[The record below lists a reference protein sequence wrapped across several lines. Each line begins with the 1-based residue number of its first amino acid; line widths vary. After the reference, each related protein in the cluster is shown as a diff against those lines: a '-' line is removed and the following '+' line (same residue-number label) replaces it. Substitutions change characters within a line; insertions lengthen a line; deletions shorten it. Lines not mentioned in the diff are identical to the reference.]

1 MNNHQEELG
10 GSGYSSRETPNRQ
23 TQMNKKERRKYPS
36 LRSFTWSEDSK
47 KSEGQL
53 LVENTV
59 QEWYDAK
66 HATSSIFEIEFINSL
81 DIKQCPFCG
90 SNDFIK
96 YGHKKDG
103 TQRYICKEC
112 GKRFTALTNTIFDSK
127 KIPIS
132 EWIEYLLHLF
142 EFHSINS
149 TAYDNRNSPTTGKY
163 WLIKT
168 FEVLKGIQDDV
179 VLDDTVYLDETYFTK
194 VKSKLVTKDEKKL
207 KGISRN
213 KIGVGVACN
222 ETKSIFIVTGTS
234 KPSRKSTI
242 ETYGKHIAR
251 GSVLVHDDE
260 HSHSILIEEL
270 ELESIVYPTKE
281 TKGLSDKDNPLYP
294 VNNLHLLLKQFIRNH
309 GAYDREHLQDWL
321 NLFWF
326 IMNEPKDKY
335 DKVLKFIELT
345 VLSPKKVRYRDAM
358 SSKHSK

>member
-1 MNNHQEELG
+1 M
-10 GSGYSSRETPNRQ
+10 
-23 TQMNKKERRKYPS
+23 
-36 LRSFTWSEDSK
+36 
-47 KSEGQL
+47 

-81 DIKQCPFCG
+81 DIRQCPFCG

-103 TQRYICKEC
+103 TQKYVCKDC
-112 GKRFTALTNTIFDSK
+112 GRQFTPLTNTIFDSK
-127 KIPIS
+127 KLPIS

-179 VLDDTVYLDETYFTK
+179 VLDGTVYLDETYFTK
-194 VKSKLVTKDEKKL
+194 VRSKLVTKDGKKL
-207 KGISRN
+207 RGISRN

-260 HSHSILIEEL
+260 LSHSILIEEL
-270 ELESIVYPTKE
+270 ELESKVYPTKV

-309 GAYDREHLQDWL
+309 GAYVREHPQEWL
-321 NLFWF
+321 SLFWF
-326 IMNEPKDKY
+326 IMNEPKDMYKLTSGHISLFQMS
-335 DKVLKFIELT
+335 LKILFIF
-345 VLSPKKVRYRDAM
+345 M
-358 SSKHSK
+358 HSS

>member
-1 MNNHQEELG
+1 
-10 GSGYSSRETPNRQ
+10 
-23 TQMNKKERRKYPS
+23 MNKKERRKYPS

-59 QEWYDAK
+59 QELHDAK
-66 HATSSIFEIEFINSL
+66 HQHHLFFEIEFINSL

-234 KPSRKSTI
+234 KPS
-242 ETYGKHIAR
+242 
-251 GSVLVHDDE
+251 
-260 HSHSILIEEL
+260 
-270 ELESIVYPTKE
+270 TKI
-281 TKGLSDKDNPLYP
+281 
-294 VNNLHLLLKQFIRNH
+294 NNRNIR
-309 GAYDREHLQDWL
+309 
-321 NLFWF
+321 
-326 IMNEPKDKY
+326 
-335 DKVLKFIELT
+335 
-345 VLSPKKVRYRDAM
+345 
-358 SSKHSK
+358 

>member
-1 MNNHQEELG
+1 M
-10 GSGYSSRETPNRQ
+10 
-23 TQMNKKERRKYPS
+23 
-36 LRSFTWSEDSK
+36 
-47 KSEGQL
+47 

-81 DIKQCPFCG
+81 DIKQCPFCE
-90 SNDFIK
+90 SNDFTK

-168 FEVLKGIQDDV
+168 FEVLKGIQNDV
-179 VLDDTVYLDETYFTK
+179 VLDGTVYLDETYFTK
-194 VKSKLVTKDEKKL
+194 VRSKLVTKDGKKL
-207 KGISRN
+207 RGISRN

-222 ETKSIFIVTGTS
+222 ETKSF
-234 KPSRKSTI
+234 
-242 ETYGKHIAR
+242 
-251 GSVLVHDDE
+251 L
-260 HSHSILIEEL
+260 
-270 ELESIVYPTKE
+270 
-281 TKGLSDKDNPLYP
+281 
-294 VNNLHLLLKQFIRNH
+294 
-309 GAYDREHLQDWL
+309 
-321 NLFWF
+321 
-326 IMNEPKDKY
+326 
-335 DKVLKFIELT
+335 
-345 VLSPKKVRYRDAM
+345 
-358 SSKHSK
+358 

>member
-36 LRSFTWSEDSK
+36 LRSFTWSEDPE

-81 DIKQCPFCG
+81 DIKQCPFCE
-90 SNDFIK
+90 SNDFTK

-163 WLIKT
+163 W
-168 FEVLKGIQDDV
+168 
-179 VLDDTVYLDETYFTK
+179 
-194 VKSKLVTKDEKKL
+194 
-207 KGISRN
+207 R
-213 KIGVGVACN
+213 
-222 ETKSIFIVTGTS
+222 
-234 KPSRKSTI
+234 
-242 ETYGKHIAR
+242 
-251 GSVLVHDDE
+251 
-260 HSHSILIEEL
+260 
-270 ELESIVYPTKE
+270 
-281 TKGLSDKDNPLYP
+281 
-294 VNNLHLLLKQFIRNH
+294 
-309 GAYDREHLQDWL
+309 
-321 NLFWF
+321 
-326 IMNEPKDKY
+326 
-335 DKVLKFIELT
+335 
-345 VLSPKKVRYRDAM
+345 
-358 SSKHSK
+358 SKHSKF